1 MVQSMG
7 RTPKTVCIQRVEIER
22 EKMKSKS
29 LTAELVT
36 EDVPGTIEFYTRIL
50 EFELDSA
57 YPTDNPQ
64 WVQFRCM
71 NDYLMFE
78 SRESLGK
85 IIPEMN
91 SVRIGGSFDIYIE
104 VEDIEELY
112 ENLKS
117 KVEVV
122 VPLTESPFRQFAIKD
137 VNGYV
142 LLFGQHG

>member
-1 MVQSMG
+1 
-7 RTPKTVCIQRVEIER
+7 
-22 EKMKSKS
+22 MKSKS

-36 EDVPGTIEFYTRIL
+36 EDIPGTIEFYTRVL
-50 EFELDSA
+50 EFELHSV
-57 YPTDNPQ
+57 YPSDNPQ

-78 SRESLGK
+78 SRESLAK

-91 SVRIGGSFDIYIE
+91 RVQIGGSFDIYIE

-112 ENLKS
+112 ENLRS

-122 VPLTESPFRQFAIKD
+122 VQLTERPFRQFAVRD

-142 LLFGQHG
+142 LLFGQHD

>member
-1 MVQSMG
+1 
-7 RTPKTVCIQRVEIER
+7 
-22 EKMKSKS
+22 MKPKS

-50 EFELDSA
+50 EFKLDST
-57 YPTDNPQ
+57 YPADSPQ

-85 IIPEMN
+85 IIPEMRR
-91 SVRIGGSFDIYIE
+91 VRIGGSLDIYIE

-112 ENLKS
+112 EDLKG

-122 VPLTESPFRQFAIKD
+122 VQLTESPFRQFAIRD
-137 VNGYV
+137 PNGYV
-142 LLFGQHG
+142 LLFGQHD

>member
-1 MVQSMG
+1 
-7 RTPKTVCIQRVEIER
+7 
-22 EKMKSKS
+22 MKPKS
-29 LTAELVT
+29 LTPELVT
-36 EDVPGTIEFYTRIL
+36 EDIPATIEFYTRVL
-50 EFELDSA
+50 EFELDSV
-57 YPTDNPQ
+57 YPATNPQ

-78 SRESLGK
+78 SRKSLGQ

-91 SVRIGGSFDIYIE
+91 SVRIGGSFDIYVE

-117 KVEVV
+117 KAEIVVE
-122 VPLTESPFRQFAIKD
+122 LTESPFRQFAIKD

-142 LLFGQHG
+142 LLFGQHD